1 MHKTLATTLPVFD
14 QEPKEMPKASEI
26 KRGFV
31 IEHDGRVWA
40 VRDLSRST
48 PTARGGGTLFRFR
61 LGAIPGGHR
70 QELTLKGDD
79 LVREADLVRRV
90 STFSYRDGDDFVFM
104 DDEDFSQYTLNSD
117 AIGDAAGY
125 IGDGLAGVY
134 VLLIEG
140 APVAI
145 QLPQSVELEVTDT
158 APVMKGATASRS
170 NKPATTETGL
180 DVMVPDYIT
189 PGERIKV
196 NTETAEFMGRI

>member
-1 MHKTLATTLPVFD
+1 
-14 QEPKEMPKASEI
+14 MPRASEV

-31 IEHDGRVWA
+31 MEYDGRVWA

-48 PTARGGGTLFRFR
+48 PTARGGGTLFRFKIE
-61 LGAIPGGHR
+61 AIPGGDR

-79 LVREADLVRRV
+79 MVRGADLVRRL
-90 STFSYRDGDDFVFM
+90 STFSYRDGDEFVFM
-104 DDEDFSQYTLNSD
+104 DDEDFSQYTLNLV
-117 AIGDAAGY
+117 AMGDAAGY
-125 IGDGLAGVY
+125 ITDGLAGIY

-140 APVAI
+140 VPVAI

-170 NKPATTETGL
+170 AKPATTETGL
-180 DVMVPDYIT
+180 EVMVPDYVT

-196 NTETAEFMGRI
+196 NTESGEFMGRA